1 MSSIRSNLFKSM
13 LGSVAARSMNESI
26 ASRGDVFEG
35 LAIANTIAD
44 LKARTVVEVIGV
56 AASIASNGA
65 AAAALAGV
73 AGGVVHWIVNRKNP
87 RAGILAVV
95 VGGMT
100 AVYIGPFASSI
111 IGLPIVAVNAMTGGD
126 ADGCP

>member
-1 MSSIRSNLFKSM
+1 M

>member
-1 MSSIRSNLFKSM
+1 MNPKAFFS
-13 LGSVAARSMNESI
+13 SVA
-26 ASRGDVFEG
+26 
-35 LAIANTIAD
+35 D
-44 LKARTVVEVIGV
+44 LLP
-56 AASIASNGA
+56 NGA

-126 ADGCP
+126 ADPGMFGAFVCGLAGVSIVELIADFVERRKRDLKNDAPISSPEDNGDEPA

>member
-1 MSSIRSNLFKSM
+1 MSRVPTQL
-13 LGSVAARSMNESI
+13 
-26 ASRGDVFEG
+26 
-35 LAIANTIAD
+35 
-44 LKARTVVEVIGV
+44 
-56 AASIASNGA
+56 
-65 AAAALAGV
+65 
-73 AGGVVHWIVNRKNP
+73 